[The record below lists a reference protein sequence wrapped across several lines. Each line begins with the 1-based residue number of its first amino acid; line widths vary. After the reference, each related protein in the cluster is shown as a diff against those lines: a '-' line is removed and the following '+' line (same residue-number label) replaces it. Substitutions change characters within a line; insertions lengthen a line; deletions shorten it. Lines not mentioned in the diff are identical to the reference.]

1 MSDLVLLFL
10 TVPTITAF
18 IGWVTNWA
26 AVKMIF
32 WPRNYLGIGKAGWQG
47 IVYRQGHKF
56 AVGVADMVTGNLITT
71 RELVGRLDPD
81 EIATLLAP
89 DLEAMN
95 AELAEGAVDLVQ
107 PGAWDRLPE
116 HVRQMVLAQL
126 KAQTPALTRAI
137 FERLQARADELVDLH
152 ELVTRRLSG
161 DQENSERLARLTRRI
176 AKHEFDFIVWSGA
189 IIGVIV
195 GLVQI
200 PVWQWLQ
207 IWWTMPIV
215 GALVGLGTNYV
226 AIEMIFRPHE
236 PRRYLGLFRYQG
248 LFPKRQ
254 AAIAADY
261 GDSAR
266 KEILTPETFL
276 AHVSEEGRLELVTS
290 IVRATFR
297 ERLEAEWNKVKAM
310 VPGVAVTPAMIDRV
324 ADLAVARL
332 AALVPA
338 VRPRFDAYLEEK
350 LDVARTVETR
360 LGNLGKPEFERVIR
374 GIFEEDELTLI
385 LVGGVLG
392 AAVGF
397 AQAALVLAI

>member
-1 MSDLVLLFL
+1 MSDLVLLL
-10 TVPTITAF
+10 LTAF

-32 WPRNYLGIGKAGWQG
+32 WPRRYLGIGRLGWQG
-47 IVYRQGHKF
+47 IIYRQGHKF
-56 AVGVADMVTGNLITT
+56 AVGVADMVTKNLITT
-71 RELVGRLDPD
+71 RELVGRLDPN
-81 EIATLLAP
+81 EISALLAG

-95 AELAEGAVDLVQ
+95 PALAKDAVDIVQ

-116 HVRQMVLAQL
+116 HVRQMVLAQI
-126 KAQTPALTRAI
+126 KAQAPGLTSAI
-137 FERLQARADELVDLH
+137 VERLQARADELVDLH
-152 ELVTRRLSG
+152 ELVTERLSG
-161 DQENSERLARLTRRI
+161 GEENNERLARLTRRI
-176 AKHEFDFIVWSGA
+176 AKNEFNFIIWSGA
-189 IIGVIV
+189 VIGIIV
-195 GLVQI
+195 GSVQI

-215 GALVGLGTNYV
+215 GALVGLGTNWV

-236 PRRYLGLFRYQG
+236 PKRYLGLFPYQG

-266 KEILTPETFL
+266 SEILTPETFL
-276 AHVSEEGRLELVTS
+276 AHVAAEGRQELLVS
-290 IVRATFR
+290 IVRATLR

-310 VPGVAVTPAMIDRV
+310 VPAVQVTPEQIDRV
-324 ADLAVARL
+324 ADAAVARL
-332 AALVPA
+332 AALIPV
-338 VRPRFDAYLEEK
+338 VRPRFERYLEER
-350 LDVARTVETR
+350 LDVANTVESR
-360 LGNLGKPEFERVIR
+360 LAVLPKPDFERVIR

-385 LVGGVLG
+385 LVGGFLG

-397 AQAALVLAI
+397 VQAALVLAI

>member
-32 WPRNYLGIGKAGWQG
+32 WPRRFRGIGALGWQG
-47 IVYRQGHKF
+47 IIYKQGHKF
-56 AVGVADMVTGNLITT
+56 AAGVADMVTQNLITT

-81 EIATLLAP
+81 EIAQLLAD
-89 DLEAMN
+89 DLEGRSP
-95 AELAEGAVDLVQ
+95 ELARAAVEVVQ
-107 PGAWDRLPE
+107 PGGWDRLPD

-126 KAQTPALTRAI
+126 KAQNPALTRAI

-152 ELVTRRLSG
+152 ELVAERLSG
-161 DQENSERLARLTRRI
+161 GDENSDRLARLTRRI
-176 AKHEFDFIVWSGA
+176 AKNELDFIVWSGA
-189 IIGVIV
+189 AIGIIV

-207 IWWTMPIV
+207 IWWTMPVV
-215 GALVGLGTNYV
+215 GALVGLFTNWV
-226 AIEMIFRPHE
+226 AIEMIFRPLE
-236 PRRYLGLFRYQG
+236 PKRYFGLFRYQG

-276 AHVSEEGRLELVTS
+276 AHVAAEGRLALMSS
-290 IVRATFR
+290 IVRATIR
-297 ERLEAEWNKVKAM
+297 DHLEAEWNKVRAM
-310 VPGVAVTPAMIDRV
+310 LPMVQVTPEQIDRV
-324 ADLAVARL
+324 ADAALAHL
-332 AALVPA
+332 AALVPV
-338 VRPRFDAYLEEK
+338 VRPRFEVYLEQK
-350 LDVARTVETR
+350 LDVAHTVETR
-360 LGNLGKPEFERVIR
+360 LAALPKPAFERVIR

-397 AQAALVLAI
+397 AQASLVLAI

>member
-1 MSDLVLLFL
+1 MSDLVLLLL

-32 WPRNYLGIGKAGWQG
+32 WPRTYVGIGKAGWQG

-56 AVGVADMVTGNLITT
+56 AVGVADMVTGNLINT

-95 AELAEGAVDLVQ
+95 AELAERAVDLVQ
-107 PGAWDRLPE
+107 PEAWDRLPE

-176 AKHEFDFIVWSGA
+176 AKNEFDFIVWSGA
-189 IIGVIV
+189 VIGVIV

-236 PRRYLGLFRYQG
+236 PRRFFGLFRYQG

-266 KEILTPETFL
+266 REILTPETFV
-276 AHVSEEGRLELVTS
+276 AHVTEEGRLELVTS
-290 IVRATFR
+290 IVRATLR
-297 ERLEAEWNKVKAM
+297 ERLEAEWTKVKAM
-310 VPGVAVTPAMIDRV
+310 APGVAVTPAMIDRV

-360 LGNLGKPEFERVIR
+360 LANLGKPEFERVIR
-374 GIFEEDELTLI
+374 GIFEEDELTLV
-385 LVGGVLG
+385 LVGGFLG

-397 AQAALVLAI
+397 AQAALVVTI

>member
-1 MSDLVLLFL
+1 VSDLVLLFL

-32 WPRNYLGIGKAGWQG
+32 WPRAFVGVGSAGWQG
-47 IVYRQGHKF
+47 IIYKQGSKF
-56 AVGVADMVTGNLITT
+56 AVGVADMVTQNLITT

-81 EIATLLAP
+81 DIGRLLAA
-89 DLEAMN
+89 DLDAMN
-95 AELAEGAVDLVQ
+95 PALAREAVELVQ

-126 KAQTPALTRAI
+126 KAQTPALTRTI
-137 FERLQARADELVDLH
+137 FARLQARADDLVDLH
-152 ELVTRRLSG
+152 QLVSQRLSG
-161 DQENSERLARLTRRI
+161 GEENVERLARLTRRI
-176 AKHEFDFIVWSGA
+176 ARNEFKFIELSGGV
-189 IIGVIV
+189 IGVIV

-207 IWWTMPIV
+207 IWWTLPIV

-236 PRRYLGLFRYQG
+236 PKRYFGLLRYQG

-276 AHVSEEGRLELVTS
+276 AHVGDEGRLELLTS
-290 IVRATFR
+290 IVRATIR
-297 ERLEAEWNKVKAM
+297 EHLEAEWNKVKAM
-310 VPGVAVTPAMIDRV
+310 VPQVQVTPEMIDRV
-324 ADLAVARL
+324 ADAALAHL
-332 AALVPA
+332 AALVPV
-338 VRPRFDAYLEEK
+338 VRPRFEAYLDEK
-350 LDVARTVETR
+350 LDVANTVERR
-360 LGNLGKPEFERVIR
+360 LAVLPKPQFERVIR

-385 LVGGVLG
+385 LVGGFLG

-397 AQAALVLAI
+397 VQAGLVLAI

>member
-1 MSDLVLLFL
+1 MSDLVLLVL

-32 WPRNYLGIGKAGWQG
+32 WPRRYLGVGKLGWQG
-47 IVYRQGHKF
+47 IIYRQGHKF
-56 AVGVADMVTGNLITT
+56 AVGVADMVTGNLINT

-81 EIATLLAP
+81 EISALLAGDLEKMNP
-89 DLEAMN
+89 DLAKD
-95 AELAEGAVDLVQ
+95 AVDVVR

-126 KAQTPALTRAI
+126 EAQTPALTRTIAM
-137 FERLQARADELVDLH
+137 RLQARADELVDLH
-152 ELVTRRLSG
+152 ELVTERLSG
-161 DQENSERLARLTRRI
+161 SDDNNDRLARLTRRI
-176 AKHEFDFIVWSGA
+176 AKNEFNFIIWSGA
-189 IIGVIV
+189 VIGVIV
-195 GLVQI
+195 GAVQI

-215 GALVGLGTNYV
+215 GALVGLGTNWV

-266 KEILTPETFL
+266 TEILTPETFL
-276 AHVSEEGRLELVTS
+276 AHVAAEGRLELLTS
-290 IVRATFR
+290 IVRATIR
-297 ERLEAEWNKVKAM
+297 ERLEAEWSKVEAM
-310 VPGVAVTPAMIDRV
+310 VPAVQVTPEQIDRV
-324 ADLAVARL
+324 ADAAVARL
-332 AALVPA
+332 AALVPV
-338 VRPRFDAYLEEK
+338 VRPRFDVYLEAK

-360 LGNLGKPEFERVIR
+360 LAVLPKPAFERVIR
-374 GIFEEDELTLI
+374 GIFEEDELTLV
-385 LVGGVLG
+385 LVGGFLG
-392 AAVGF
+392 AAVGL
-397 AQAALVLAI
+397 AQAGLVLAI

>member
-1 MSDLVLLFL
+1 VSDLVLLFL

-32 WPRNYLGIGKAGWQG
+32 WPRRYLGIGALGWQG
-47 IVYRQGHKF
+47 IIYRRGHKF
-56 AVGVADMVTGNLITT
+56 ATGVADMVTGNLITT

-81 EIATLLAP
+81 EIARLIAP
-89 DLEAMN
+89 DLEGIN
-95 AELAEGAVDLVQ
+95 AALARDAVELVQ
-107 PGAWDRLPE
+107 PGGWDRMPE
-116 HVRQMVLAQL
+116 HVRQMALAQL
-126 KAQTPALTRAI
+126 KAQNPALTRAI

-152 ELVTRRLSG
+152 ELVSERLSG
-161 DQENSERLARLTRRI
+161 GEENSERLARLTRRI
-176 AKHEFDFIVWSGA
+176 AKNEFDFIVWSGGV
-189 IIGVIV
+189 IGIIV

-215 GALVGLGTNYV
+215 GTLVGLGTNWV
-226 AIEMIFRPHE
+226 AIEMIFRPFE
-236 PRRYLGLFRYQG
+236 PTRYLGLFRYQG

-276 AHVSEEGRLELVTS
+276 AHVAAEGRLELMTS
-290 IVRATFR
+290 IVRATIR
-297 ERLEAEWNKVKAM
+297 EHLEAEWNKLRPMLPM
-310 VPGVAVTPAMIDRV
+310 VTVTPEQIDRV
-324 ADLAVARL
+324 ADAALAHL
-332 AALVPA
+332 GTLVPA
-338 VRPRFDAYLEEK
+338 VRPRFEAYLEDR

-360 LGNLGKPEFERVIR
+360 LAALPKPAFERVIR
-374 GIFEEDELTLI
+374 GIFEEDELTLV
-385 LVGGVLG
+385 LVGGFLG